1 MDEKLSAMLTG
12 LIGVTAVN
20 VIRRDDDNN
29 NRIRNQ
35 QDDLDSL
42 SRRFRDFSSNG
53 HILRQFMPTVADLLA
68 GTALARSSEQAAT
81 LLPTL
86 STISRPDLVSSMA
99 SAVKAFSWPPTEGE
113 YTSNGYITKAGEL
126 TSLGLVLTYEE
137 VRAFLHGL
145 VLSTSPS
152 TEAKGQAYGAASSL
166 MRAIIEQSYTLDGW
180 QATWRRLFGGT
191 TTKHSAAPTIT
202 SLNPLV
208 AIVTGAGANDGALNI
223 KMTVSGAV
231 DAGAQLVKVTFGT
244 KYANP
249 PAVVV
254 GGPHDA
260 ASVTISDFTI
270 STRVAYAANDVVQ
283 VQIVVGSCDAV

>member
-1 MDEKLSAMLTG
+1 MDEKLSAVLTG

-86 STISRPDLVSSMA
+86 SSVSRPDLLSSMA
-99 SAVKAFSWPPTEGE
+99 SAVKAFTWPPVEGE

-152 TEAKGQAYGAASSL
+152 TEAKGQAYGAASGL
-166 MRAIIEQSYTLDGW
+166 MRAIIEQSFTTDGW
-180 QATWRRLFGGT
+180 LATWKRIFSGAG
-191 TTKHSAAPTIT
+191 TKHSTAPT
-202 SLNPLV
+202 V
-208 AIVTGAGANDGALNI
+208 AALHPMVAVTMGAGANDGALGL
-223 KMTVSGAV
+223 KLTVSGAV

-244 KYANP
+244 KYTNP

-254 GGPHDA
+254 GGPHDV
-260 ASVTISDFTI
+260 ASVTIADFTI
-270 STRVAYAANDVVQ
+270 STRVAYAANDLVQ
-283 VQIVVGSCDAV
+283 LPMVVGSCDAL

>member
-1 MDEKLSAMLTG
+1 MDEKLSAVLTG

-86 STISRPDLVSSMA
+86 SSVSRPDLLSSMA
-99 SAVKAFSWPPTEGE
+99 SAVKAFTWPPVEGE

-145 VLSTSPS
+145 VLSSSPS
-152 TEAKGQAYGAASSL
+152 TEAKGQAYGAASGL
-166 MRAIIEQSYTLDGW
+166 DARHHRAELHHRRMAGDVEADIFWHGHQAQRCSHRLGTASDGD
-180 QATWRRLFGGT
+180 
-191 TTKHSAAPTIT
+191 SD
-202 SLNPLV
+202 
-208 AIVTGAGANDGALNI
+208 DG
-223 KMTVSGAV
+223 SRC
-231 DAGAQLVKVTFGT
+231 Q
-244 KYANP
+244 
-249 PAVVV
+249 
-254 GGPHDA
+254 
-260 ASVTISDFTI
+260 
-270 STRVAYAANDVVQ
+270 
-283 VQIVVGSCDAV
+283 